1 MQPSFFRL
9 IQKHLK
15 GATMSIRN
23 FRLLFA
29 LTAALT
35 GSALAQT
42 TTTTR
47 TSDFSFPL
55 VGLASTETIGVNLIN
70 LASNSSSGTAASC
83 TGTVAF
89 LNSAG
94 TTIGTATTFTLAADA
109 VTSATLPFSSSGL
122 TSPRGLIRAVLTTTN
137 TSDVPCALSFSLN
150 TYDTATGVTH
160 VFLTGSGPQSG
171 PNPGH

>member
-1 MQPSFFRL
+1 MRF
-9 IQKHLK
+9 
-15 GATMSIRN
+15 
-23 FRLLFA
+23 FRLLFV
-29 LTAALT
+29 LAAAVT

-70 LASNSSSGTAASC
+70 LASNTSSGTAASC

-94 TTIGTATTFTLAADA
+94 TTIGTATPFTLAADA
-109 VTSATLPFSSSGL
+109 VTSVTLAFSSSGL
-122 TSPRGLIRAVLTTTN
+122 TSPRGLIRAVLTSTV
-137 TSDVPCALSFSLN
+137 TSNVPCNLSTTLN
-150 TYDTATGVTH
+150 TYDTTTGVTH
-160 VFLTGSGPQSG
+160 VFLTGSGFQSG
-171 PNPGH
+171 LNPGR

>member
-1 MQPSFFRL
+1 MT
-9 IQKHLK
+9 
-15 GATMSIRN
+15 G
-23 FRLLFA
+23 
-29 LTAALT
+29 AAL
-35 GSALAQT
+35 GQT

-70 LASNSSSGTAASC
+70 LASNTTSGTAASC

-94 TTIGTATTFTLAADA
+94 TTIGTATSFTLAADA
-109 VTSATLPFSSSGL
+109 VTSVTLPFSSSGL
-122 TSPRGLIRAVLTTTN
+122 TSPRGLIRTVLTTTT
-137 TSDVPCALSFSLN
+137 TSDVPCSLSYTLN
-150 TYDTATGVTH
+150 TYDTTTGVTH
-160 VFLTGSGPQSG
+160 VFLTGSAAQSG